1 MRSAQFA
8 SVGHLDCSLP
18 VKREERSV
26 GVFEMTRMQ
35 KERRSTRGDGDS
47 RGDWYF
53 CGQEVPYRTAV
64 CPASMEE
71 F

>member
-35 KERRSTRGDGDS
+35 KERRSTRGD
-47 RGDWYF
+47 WYF